1 MKMISFVD
9 ELRKI
14 LSNVNWARA
23 GLGLPLLEDKIEKRP
38 LFNAIPVGPRP
49 TPEGESLPPMNNMSD
64 GLHSTSIH
72 SSNTSKFLSFA
83 IVLRK
88 SNDKLFVI

>member
-1 MKMISFVD
+1 MISFMNLKFLD
-9 ELRKI
+9 ELRKL

-72 SSNTSKFLSFA
+72 STSTSKSLC
-83 IVLRK
+83 L
-88 SNDKLFVI
+88 D